1 MIIFVRKNGKIHLK
15 MCKSSILKI
24 PVNTTFHCQST
35 GRSYEKKH
43 AICPVKAPMRPMP
56 VTAAALSSPLPPLH
70 PSQKFLGTTEGH
82 RRTSESFS
90 RIIERFSQNP
100 NTKRVTNP
108 TKGIRI
114 VSGEI

>member
-1 MIIFVRKNGKIHLK
+1 
-15 MCKSSILKI
+15 
-24 PVNTTFHCQST
+24 
-35 GRSYEKKH
+35 
-43 AICPVKAPMRPMP
+43 MRPKP

-82 RRTSESFS
+82 RKTSESFS

-108 TKGIRI
+108 TKGIRM
-114 VSGEI
+114 VLGEI